1 MGGPAGLWRAGQ
13 DDGLY
18 WTLLIDES
26 GTGWIECGRRPD
38 YESIT
43 EFVWTASGPDRV
55 EFVFGACREVEDG
68 EVVHTRPAEE
78 RSSHTFTLSE
88 RESPGGPVA
97 VLTLEKA
104 LMGARAFT
112 GPAPVQL
119 GVNARTNRMPT
130 SPAM

>member
-43 EFVWTASGPDRV
+43 EFAWTVSGPDRV
-55 EFVFGACREVEDG
+55 EFVFGACREVED
-68 EVVHTRPAEE
+68 
-78 RSSHTFTLSE
+78 
-88 RESPGGPVA
+88 
-97 VLTLEKA
+97 
-104 LMGARAFT
+104 T

-119 GVNARTNRMPT
+119 GANARTNRTPT